1 MWTGPPPTVAFGLT
15 AARGRSHSM
24 KVFHIIDSLGGSG
37 GAEQGIVR
45 EITRFSS
52 DLDQHVIRLF
62 PADAL
67 APIVTAAGIE
77 DRWLGLK
84 DHSATR
90 AYPGGIRR
98 LLRIVRDERPD
109 VIHTSLFAANVVGQV
124 VGRITRTPVL
134 STFTLSGDPR
144 LLRAHQPGGATR
156 KAEILRSIGARVAR
170 SKHVSFRALTADA
183 AETNARLLGIGLD
196 RVTVIPR
203 GVPSDLRPD
212 PLRTRAELGLPEDRR
227 LIVNVGREVAQKGQ
241 VHLMRVF
248 ARLLEEHPDLHLVI
262 CGRTGE
268 TTAELSAMTADMGLE
283 DRVTRMGYTEHVH
296 DVVGHATI
304 FGFPSLMEGLGT
316 ALLEAMAIGTA
327 IVAFEIP
334 PVVEAVGADGAV
346 LVPLLDE
353 DRFHKECNRLL
364 SDEEARTAQVEA
376 GRRRVLEHYSIE
388 TVAARVEALI
398 RSTATA

>member
-1 MWTGPPPTVAFGLT
+1 
-15 AARGRSHSM
+15 M

-45 EITRFSS
+45 EITRFSP
-52 DLDQHVIRLF
+52 DLEQHVIRLF

-67 APIVTAAGIE
+67 SPLVTAAGIE
-77 DRWLGLK
+77 DRWLGLN
-84 DHSATR
+84 DHSASR

-98 LLRIVRDERPD
+98 LLKIVRDERPD
-109 VIHTSLFAANVVGQV
+109 VLHTSLFAANVIGQV
-124 VGRITRTPVL
+124 VGRLTRTPVL
-134 STFTLSGDPR
+134 STFTLSGDPK

-156 KAEILRSIGARVAR
+156 KAEILRAIGARVAR
-170 SKHVSFRALTADA
+170 SRHISFRALTTDA
-183 AETNARLLGIGLD
+183 AETNARLLGVDPG

-203 GVPSDLRPD
+203 GVPADLRPE
-212 PLRTRAELGLPEDRR
+212 PLASRADLGLPDDRR

-248 ARLLEEHPDLHLVI
+248 ARLLEDHPDLHLVI

-268 TTAELSAMTADMGLE
+268 TTAELSAMTADLGLE
-283 DRVTRMGYTEHVH
+283 DRVSRMGYTEHVH
-296 DVVGHATI
+296 DIVAHATI

-334 PVVEAVGADGAV
+334 PVVEAVGQDGAV
-346 LVPLLDE
+346 LVPLGDE
-353 DRFHKECNRLL
+353 ERFHKECHRLL
-364 SDEEARTAQVEA
+364 SDEDARSAQVEA
-376 GRRRVLEHYSIE
+376 GRARVRGHYSID
-388 TVAARVEALI
+388 TVAGQVEALI
-398 RSTATA
+398 RRTAAA